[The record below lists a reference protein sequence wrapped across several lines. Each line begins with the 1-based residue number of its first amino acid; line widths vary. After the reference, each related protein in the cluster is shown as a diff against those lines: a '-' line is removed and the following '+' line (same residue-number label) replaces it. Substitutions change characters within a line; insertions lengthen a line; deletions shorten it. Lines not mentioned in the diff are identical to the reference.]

1 MSMTSIEKAS
11 LCYNCALSKKA
22 VDPVTFDLN
31 AISDVTDVFI
41 ILGGTSTRH
50 VQTIASAIEDVLR
63 TVGEKNYHI
72 EGYQNA
78 YWVLIDAGDVVI
90 HVFSEE
96 ARKYYDLERHWL
108 DARKIEFDP
117 PTAVETT

>member
-11 LCYNCALSKKA
+11 VCYNCALSKKA
-22 VDPVTFDLN
+22 VDPVTFDLKG
-31 AISDVTDVFI
+31 ISDVTDVFI

-63 TVGEKNYHI
+63 MAGEKNYHV

-96 ARKYYDLERHWL
+96 ARRYYDLERHWP

-117 PTAVETT
+117 PAAVEAT